1 MYPSTGGESIMY
13 KMYNHFSNEMF
24 ELPLKSESP
33 PYGLRTFD
41 EVMLSF

>member
-1 MYPSTGGESIMY
+1 MYPSTGGESI
-13 KMYNHFSNEMF
+13 MYNHFSNEMF